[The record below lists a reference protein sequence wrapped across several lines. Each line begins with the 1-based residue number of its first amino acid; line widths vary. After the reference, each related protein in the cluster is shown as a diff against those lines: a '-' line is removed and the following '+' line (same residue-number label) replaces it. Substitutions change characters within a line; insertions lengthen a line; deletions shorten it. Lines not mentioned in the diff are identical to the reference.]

1 MSVLLSI
8 SITLLA
14 GLLMS
19 RLAKVAKLP
28 AVTAY
33 IIAGILIGPFC
44 LGAIPLPE
52 ALRGLF
58 FSSIEEV
65 ESFKIITEVATG
77 FIAFSIG
84 NEFRLSQLKKTGK
97 QATVIGILQAL
108 CATLVVDAALIGIH
122 FMIPDKLPLPAAIT
136 LGAIASA
143 TAPAATLMVVN
154 QYKAKGP
161 LTDLLLPIVAL
172 DDAVGLVIFAVSFGI
187 AKSIAGGGA
196 LDFISVIVEPVLEVV
211 VSLILGAV
219 MGFIFHFTERFFH
232 SRSKRMSISIA
243 FVLLTVALTT
253 IDFHVGRVHVGFSTL
268 LTCMMLGTIF
278 CNVCDVSEE
287 IMDRTERWTAPL
299 YVLFFALSGAELD
312 FSAFMDIAIV
322 GIGVVYIIS
331 RSLGKYF
338 GTLGSAKMVK
348 CEPLVCKY
356 LGITLFPQAGVALG
370 MSLTALSL
378 GADGVLVRNIVL
390 FSVLIYELV
399 GPMLTKLALL
409 AAGEIKPEG
418 KKSSRG
424 AQDMSSG
431 RRHNHIA
438 KNH

>member
-1 MSVLLSI
+1 MAVLLSV

-14 GLLMS
+14 GLLLS
-19 RLAKVAKLP
+19 RLAKVLNLP

-33 IIAGILIGPFC
+33 LIAGILIGPFC
-44 LGAIPLPE
+44 LGALPLPD
-52 ALRGLF
+52 GIG
-58 FSSIEEV
+58 FSSLEEV
-65 ESFKIITEVATG
+65 KAFEIITECATG
-77 FIAFSIG
+77 FIAFAIG
-84 NEFRLSQLKKTGK
+84 NEFRLSALKKNGK
-97 QATVIGILQAL
+97 AATVIGIIQAVVT
-108 CATLVVDAALIGIH
+108 TLVVDAALIGIH
-122 FMIPDKLPLPAAIT
+122 FMMPDKLPLPAAIT
-136 LGAIASA
+136 LGAIAAA

-187 AKSIAGGGA
+187 AKSIAGGG
-196 LDFISVIVEPVLEVV
+196 DISIISVLVEPVLEVII
-211 VSLILGAV
+211 SLALGAI
-219 MGFIFHFTERFFH
+219 MGLLFHFTERFFH

-243 FVLLTVALTT
+243 FVLLTVAITT
-253 IDFHVGRVHVGFSTL
+253 VDFHIGGVHFAFSTL

-312 FSAFMDIAIV
+312 FSAFADIAIIGV
-322 GIGVVYIIS
+322 GIVYIIF

-338 GTLGSAKMVK
+338 GAFGSAKLMK
-348 CEPLVCKY
+348 CEKTVNNY
-356 LGITLFPQAGVALG
+356 LGITLLPQAGVALG
-370 MSLTALSL
+370 MSLNALSL
-378 GADGVLVRNIVL
+378 GDDGVLVRNIIL

-399 GPMLTKLALL
+399 GPMLTKIALQK
-409 AAGEIKPEG
+409 AGEIKPEG

-424 AQDMSSG
+424 ATDMAGG
-431 RRHNHIA
+431 RRARHQKH
-438 KNH
+438 